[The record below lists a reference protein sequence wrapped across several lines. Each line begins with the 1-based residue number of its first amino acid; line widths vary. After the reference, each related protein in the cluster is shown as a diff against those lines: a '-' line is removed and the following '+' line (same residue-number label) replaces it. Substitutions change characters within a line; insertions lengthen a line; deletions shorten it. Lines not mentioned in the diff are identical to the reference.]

1 MNRLPNAHL
10 VAVEESKISG
20 YLLSE
25 SHPAGRSKAAYFRQ
39 FEFQASAW
47 RTLRDALVGHL
58 ETSEITSVVKSEFG
72 TKYIVEGALSTPDR
86 REPRII
92 VVWFVATGT
101 IVPKL
106 VTAFPVLG
114 GQQ

>member
-10 VAVEESKISG
+10 AVIDESKITG
-20 YLLSE
+20 YLLSDI
-25 SHPAGRSKAAYFRQ
+25 HPTGRSKAAYFCQ
-39 FEFQASAW
+39 FGFEASSW
-47 RTLRDALVGHL
+47 RILRDALTGHL
-58 ETSEITSVVKSEFG
+58 ETSEVISVVKSEFG
-72 TKYIVEGALSTPDR
+72 TKYIVEGVLSTPDR
-86 REPRII
+86 RKPRII

-106 VTAFPVLG
+106 VTAYPARG

>member
-10 VAVEESKISG
+10 AAVDESKITG
-20 YLLSE
+20 YLLSD
-25 SHPAGRSKAAYFRQ
+25 SHPVGRSKAAYFRQ
-39 FEFQASAW
+39 FGFQVSSW
-47 RTLRDALVGHL
+47 RTLRDALVSHL
-58 ETSEITSVVKSEFG
+58 EASEVTSVVKSEFG
-72 TKYIVEGALSTPDR
+72 TKYIVEGALCTPDR

-106 VTAFPVLG
+106 VTAYPARG

>member
-10 VAVEESKISG
+10 AVIEESKITE
-20 YLLSE
+20 YLLSDN
-25 SHPAGRSKAAYFRQ
+25 HPTGRSKAGYFQQ
-39 FEFQASAW
+39 FGFQPSSW
-47 RTLRDALVGHL
+47 RTLRDALFSHL
-58 ETSEITSVVKSEFG
+58 GTSESTSVVKSKFG
-72 TKYIVEGALSTPDR
+72 TKYIVDGVLRTPDR

-106 VTAFPVLG
+106 VTAYPARG

>member
-10 VAVEESKISG
+10 AVIEESKITG
-20 YLLSE
+20 YLLSD
-25 SHPAGRSKAAYFRQ
+25 SHPTGRSKAAYFRQ
-39 FEFQASAW
+39 FGFQALSW
-47 RTLRDALVGHL
+47 RTLRDALFSHL
-58 ETSEITSVVKSEFG
+58 ATSESTTVVNSEFG
-72 TKYIVEGALSTPDR
+72 TKYIVEGVLRTPDR

-106 VTAFPVLG
+106 VTAYPARG

>member
-1 MNRLPNAHL
+1 MSRLPNAHL
-10 VAVEESKISG
+10 AVIDESKITE
-20 YLLSE
+20 YLLSD
-25 SHPAGRSKAAYFRQ
+25 SHPTGRSKAAYFRQ
-39 FEFQASAW
+39 FGFQASSW
-47 RTLRDALVGHL
+47 RILRDALVGHL

-72 TKYIVEGALSTPDR
+72 TKYIVEGVLCTPDC

-106 VTAFPVLG
+106 VTAYPARG